1 MGAIRRTG
9 RLKKMEHASAE
20 KVREALLLDE
30 ELRADVELYVDPEY
44 VEAFLM
50 GETDNEDFWK
60 PEPRKG
66 K

>member
-1 MGAIRRTG
+1 M
-9 RLKKMEHASAE
+9 KVEHVSAE

-30 ELRADVELYVDPEY
+30 ELRAEVELYVDPEY

>member
-1 MGAIRRTG
+1 MIERVN
-9 RLKKMEHASAE
+9 KVEHVSAE

-30 ELRADVELYVDPEY
+30 ELRAEVELYVDPEY